1 MEDKFNLFFKYTL
14 FRFVDVTEDISVPRL
29 DWSVVV
35 DDLSAAAVSD
45 LTKLVNLEMPNQLF

>member
-1 MEDKFNLFFKYTL
+1 MKEKCNLLITNTL
-14 FRFVDVTEDISVPRL
+14 FRFVDVTVDISVPRL

-45 LTKLVNLEMPNQLF
+45 LTKLVNLEMANHLF